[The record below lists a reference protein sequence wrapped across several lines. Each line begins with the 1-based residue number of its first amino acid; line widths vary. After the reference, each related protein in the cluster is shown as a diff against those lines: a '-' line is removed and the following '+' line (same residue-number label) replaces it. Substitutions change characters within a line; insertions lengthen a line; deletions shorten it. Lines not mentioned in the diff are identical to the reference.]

1 MADKLSRR
9 ILLIGKILRFLERH
23 FFDPK
28 LKQSLVLALEE
39 SKAIRNYSAGD
50 EVICFDIGA
59 NRGQTIRL
67 FKEIFPNCKIYAFE
81 PHPNIFKTLMSSY
94 KLVKGVKCFNLAVGE
109 LSGKF
114 PFWVSPLD
122 EASSMNLPDLDSTWN
137 RKKALILGI
146 NPKKMYKKIDVDVVT
161 LDEFTSLHEI
171 QAIDILKID
180 VEGGELQVLLGSRS
194 IFQEGRV
201 SIVQY
206 ESHDDDLRPSQ
217 QIQIETLLAGYGF
230 VEYSNI
236 KHSFGDFSDKIYIK
250 RG

>member
-1 MADKLSRR
+1 
-9 ILLIGKILRFLERH
+9 
-23 FFDPK
+23 
-28 LKQSLVLALEE
+28 
-39 SKAIRNYSAGD
+39 
-50 EVICFDIGA
+50 
-59 NRGQTIRL
+59 
-67 FKEIFPNCKIYAFE
+67 
-81 PHPNIFKTLMSSY
+81 
-94 KLVKGVKCFNLAVGE
+94 
-109 LSGKF
+109 
-114 PFWVSPLD
+114 
-122 EASSMNLPDLDSTWN
+122 
-137 RKKALILGI
+137 
-146 NPKKMYKKIDVDVVT
+146 MYKKIDVDVVT